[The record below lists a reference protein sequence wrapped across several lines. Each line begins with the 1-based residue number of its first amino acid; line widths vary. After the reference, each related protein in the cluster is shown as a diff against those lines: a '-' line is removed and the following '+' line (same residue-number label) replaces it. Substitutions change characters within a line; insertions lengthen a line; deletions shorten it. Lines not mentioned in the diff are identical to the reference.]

1 MAGRSE
7 AIATPDMGNGWVGC
21 DDGIGHA
28 VERVFGKGGSV
39 ALLSALRQEKS
50 AEHLLNNRPQMRA
63 SECNQEGWNA
73 NKTNENWSVR
83 TGQGELANRRIQ
95 PLCHLSADGSTEANR
110 PNHSSISL
118 KCGRKRGQF

>member
-28 VERVFGKGGSV
+28 VERVFGKGESV

-73 NKTNENWSVR
+73 NKTNEKWSVR
-83 TGQGELANRRIQ
+83 TGQGELANRCFK
-95 PLCHLSADGSTEANR
+95 PLSHLSGECFQQLSTV
-110 PNHSSISL
+110 L
-118 KCGRKRGQF
+118 